1 MHDSAKTSSAKQAK
15 RMRNEDTTIY
25 PFAMNTDP
33 QLDDMDIDK
42 GDKSKPNGRLLDIPC
57 KVCGDRSSGK
67 HYGIYACDGCSGFFK
82 RSIRRNRSYTCR
94 ATNGKGNCPVDKIH
108 RNQCRSCRL
117 KKCFEV
123 TMNKDAVQHERGP
136 RSSTLRKQKMLK
148 EAQDRMEI
156 ATTTAHVQHNT
167 SGFINTLLAAET
179 CMENCQMSANDFDLG
194 LEFKPMRFQSDIS
207 VSMYYSNPEAV
218 CEAAAKLLFMSVKWA
233 RNIPSFMNLPFR
245 DQVILLEEGWR
256 ELFLLGAS
264 QWSMPLEIAPILSAA
279 GMHVD
284 TTPPETIVDV
294 MATVRL
300 LQETVNKFKAANV
313 DSTEYACLKAI
324 VLFKPTAC
332 GLKDPEQ
339 VESTQDQA
347 QLMLGEYVR
356 SQCPTQLARFGRLLL
371 LLPALRRISA
381 KEIEELFFKKTIGT
395 VPIERL
401 LSDMFKNE

>member
-1 MHDSAKTSSAKQAK
+1 MWTK
-15 RMRNEDTTIY
+15 NNDTTF
-25 PFAMNTDP
+25 PLGMNTDP
-33 QLDDMDIDK
+33 HLEDMEIDK
-42 GDKSKPNGRLLDIPC
+42 NDKSKPNGRLLDIPC

-148 EAQDRMEI
+148 EAQDRMDG

-179 CMENCQMSANDFDLG
+179 CMEGCQAPANDFDLG
-194 LEFKPMRFQSDIS
+194 LEFKPIRFQSDFS

-233 RNIPSFMNLPFR
+233 RNIPSFMSLPFR

-284 TTPPETIVDV
+284 NTPPETIVDV

-300 LQETVNKFKAANV
+300 IQETVNKFKAANV

-356 SQCPTQLARFGRLLL
+356 AQCPTQLARFGRLLL
-371 LLPALRRISA
+371 LLPTLRRISA
-381 KEIEELFFKKTIGT
+381 KEIEDLFFKKTIGT

>member
-1 MHDSAKTSSAKQAK
+1 MWTK
-15 RMRNEDTTIY
+15 NNDTT
-25 PFAMNTDP
+25 FTLGMNTDP
-33 QLDDMDIDK
+33 HLEDMEIDK
-42 GDKSKPNGRLLDIPC
+42 NDKSKPNGRLLDIPC

-148 EAQDRMEI
+148 EAQDRMDG

-179 CMENCQMSANDFDLG
+179 CMEGCQVPANDFDLG
-194 LEFKPMRFQSDIS
+194 LEFKPIRFQSDFS

-233 RNIPSFMNLPFR
+233 RNIPSFMSLPFR

-284 TTPPETIVDV
+284 NTPPETIVDV

-300 LQETVNKFKAANV
+300 IQETVNKFKAANV

-356 SQCPTQLARFGRLLL
+356 AQCPTQLARFGRLLL
-371 LLPALRRISA
+371 LLPTLRRISA

>member
-1 MHDSAKTSSAKQAK
+1 
-15 RMRNEDTTIY
+15 
-25 PFAMNTDP
+25 
-33 QLDDMDIDK
+33 
-42 GDKSKPNGRLLDIPC
+42 
-57 KVCGDRSSGK
+57 
-67 HYGIYACDGCSGFFK
+67 
-82 RSIRRNRSYTCR
+82 
-94 ATNGKGNCPVDKIH
+94 
-108 RNQCRSCRL
+108 
-117 KKCFEV
+117 
-123 TMNKDAVQHERGP
+123 
-136 RSSTLRKQKMLK
+136 MLK
-148 EAQDRMEI
+148 EAQDRMDV
-156 ATTTAHVQHNT
+156 ATTTAHVQPNT
-167 SGFINTLLAAET
+167 SSFINTLLAAET
-179 CMENCQMSANDFDLG
+179 CMEGCQVPVSDFDLG
-194 LEFKPMRFQSDIS
+194 LEFKPIRFQSDFS
-207 VSMYYSNPEAV
+207 VSLYYSNPEAV

-233 RNIPSFMNLPFR
+233 RNIPSFMSLPFR

-284 TTPPETIVDV
+284 NTPPETIVDV

-300 LQETVNKFKAANV
+300 IQETVNKFKAANV

-356 SQCPTQLARFGRLLL
+356 AQCPTQLARFGRLLL
-371 LLPALRRISA
+371 LLPTLRRISA

>member
-1 MHDSAKTSSAKQAK
+1 MWTK
-15 RMRNEDTTIY
+15 NNDTTF
-25 PFAMNTDP
+25 PLGMNTDP
-33 QLDDMDIDK
+33 HLEDMEIDK
-42 GDKSKPNGRLLDIPC
+42 NDKSKPNGRLLDIPC

-148 EAQDRMEI
+148 EAQDRMDG

-179 CMENCQMSANDFDLG
+179 CMEGCQVPANDFDLG
-194 LEFKPMRFQSDIS
+194 LEFKPIRFQSDFS

-233 RNIPSFMNLPFR
+233 RNIPSFMSLPFR

-284 TTPPETIVDV
+284 NTPPETIVDV

-300 LQETVNKFKAANV
+300 IQETVNKFKAANV

-356 SQCPTQLARFGRLLL
+356 AQCPTQLARFGRLLL
-371 LLPALRRISA
+371 LLPTLRRISA

>member
-1 MHDSAKTSSAKQAK
+1 MWTK
-15 RMRNEDTTIY
+15 NNDTTF
-25 PFAMNTDP
+25 PLGMNTDP
-33 QLDDMDIDK
+33 HLEDMEIDK
-42 GDKSKPNGRLLDIPC
+42 NDKSKPNGRLLDIPC

-148 EAQDRMEI
+148 EAQDRMDG

-179 CMENCQMSANDFDLG
+179 CMEGCQVPANDFDLG
-194 LEFKPMRFQSDIS
+194 LEFKPIRFQSDFS

-233 RNIPSFMNLPFR
+233 RNIPSFMSLPFR

-284 TTPPETIVDV
+284 NTPPETIVDV

-300 LQETVNKFKAANV
+300 IQETVNKFKAANV

-356 SQCPTQLARFGRLLL
+356 AQCPTQLARFGRLLL
-371 LLPALRRISA
+371 LLPTLRRISA
-381 KEIEELFFKKTIGT
+381 KEIEDLFFKKTIGT